1 MVMDFWRLMSV
12 SLMMTTMMKMSIGV
26 ARRK

>member
-1 MVMDFWRLMSV
+1 MVMDFWRWMSI